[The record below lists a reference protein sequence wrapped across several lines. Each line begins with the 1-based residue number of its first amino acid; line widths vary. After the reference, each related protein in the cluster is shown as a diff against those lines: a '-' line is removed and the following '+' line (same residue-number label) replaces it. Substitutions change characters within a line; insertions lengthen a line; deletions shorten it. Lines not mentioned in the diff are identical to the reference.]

1 MAIAQRLEL
10 RQGQSLVMTPQLQQ
24 AIKLLQLSQ
33 IELASFV
40 EQELERNPLLTRDE
54 GSGDDSGDADR
65 PSADNPADGDG
76 PRPSTEGPV
85 GIDRDIRDQ
94 ADMGQQAT
102 SLQDGYE
109 NVFGDDS
116 VTDRAAQ
123 PSPGPDDLTE
133 TNWAGIGAGGRGD
146 FDDSEFSG
154 DERLASAVSL
164 RDHLMAQLAELALA
178 GPDRLMAANLVDSLD
193 EAGYLTESSADIAAR
208 LGIDEVALEA
218 LLRVLQELDPPGVF
232 ARSLQECLEI
242 QCREAD
248 RLDPSMAAVLRHL
261 DLVARRDLSAL
272 ARHAGVD
279 EDEIIEIIKEIRTLN
294 PKPGHAF
301 DTAPVQ
307 AVIPDVFIRRG
318 SDGDWLIELN
328 AETMPRVLIDRRYAA
343 RLSGSDTTRKDD
355 KAYLSDC
362 LASANWLVKALDQ
375 RARTILKVATSL
387 VRQQDAFLRFG
398 IAHLRPMNLK
408 AIAEEIGMHESTVS
422 RVTANKW
429 VWTPRGLFEMKF
441 FFTAAI
447 GSTDGSDAHSAE
459 SVRHRLRQLIDA
471 EVPNAI
477 LSDDKL
483 VELLK
488 RDGIDI
494 ARRTVAKYREAMGIG
509 SSTER
514 RRQKAIGRR

>member
-10 RQGQSLVMTPQLQQ
+10 KQGQSLVMTPQLQQ

-33 IELASFV
+33 VELASFV

-54 GSGDDSGDADR
+54 GERPDAES
-65 PSADNPADGDG
+65 PPGSESPEAA
-76 PRPSTEGPV
+76 PREGPTSV
-85 GIDRDIRDQ
+85 DRDIRDSG
-94 ADMGQQAT
+94 DMGERAA
-102 SLQDGYE
+102 SLEDGYE
-109 NVFGDDS
+109 NVFGDDAPN
-116 VTDRAAQ
+116 DRASLQAA
-123 PSPGPDDLTE
+123 GPDDLVE
-133 TNWAGIGAGGRGD
+133 TNWSGIGSGGRSD
-146 FDDSEFSG
+146 FDEGDLSG
-154 DERLASAVSL
+154 DARLVSSESL
-164 RDHLMAQLAELALA
+164 RDHLMAQLAELSLDPAS
-178 GPDRLMAANLVDSLD
+178 RLIAANLVDSLD
-193 EAGYLTESSADIAAR
+193 EAGYLTEETADIAAR
-208 LGIDEVALEA
+208 LGIDETTLEA
-218 LLRVLQELDPPGVF
+218 LLLKLQSLDPPGVF
-232 ARSLQECLEI
+232 ARSLAECLAI

-248 RLDPSMAAVLRHL
+248 RLDPTMAAVLKHL
-261 DLVARRDLSAL
+261 DLVARRDLSGL
-272 ARHAGVD
+272 ARIAGVD
-279 EDEIIEIIKEIRTLN
+279 EDEIVEIIKEIRTLN

-307 AVIPDVFIRRG
+307 TVIPDVYIRRG
-318 SDGDWLIELN
+318 AEGDWLIELN
-328 AETMPRVLIDRRYAA
+328 SETMPRVLIDRRYAA
-343 RLSGSDTTRKDD
+343 RLSAGDATKKDD

-387 VRQQDAFLRFG
+387 VRQQDAFLRHG
-398 IAHLRPMNLK
+398 IAHLKPMNLK

-459 SVRHRLRQLIDA
+459 SVRHRIRQLIDGEA
-471 EVPNAI
+471 PNAVH
-477 LSDDKL
+477 SDDKL

-514 RRQKAIGRR
+514 RRQKALAGR

>member
-1 MAIAQRLEL
+1 MAITQRLEL
-10 RQGQSLVMTPQLQQ
+10 KQGQSLVMTPQLQQ

-40 EQELERNPLLTRDE
+40 EQELERNPLLTQDDHGGEAERPDPDAAARAE
-54 GSGDDSGDADR
+54 DVPPASGDGLA
-65 PSADNPADGDG
+65 
-76 PRPSTEGPV
+76 
-85 GIDRDIRDQ
+85 GIDRDIRNSG
-94 ADMGQQAT
+94 DMGEPAA

-116 VTDRAAQ
+116 VTDRAEFTAA
-123 PSPGPDDLTE
+123 PGPDGLTE
-133 TNWAGIGAGGRGD
+133 TNWSGVGAGGRGD
-146 FDDSEFSG
+146 FEDSDFAG
-154 DERLASAVSL
+154 DERLAAGVSL
-164 RDHLMAQLAELALA
+164 RDHLMSQLSELPLS
-178 GPDRLMAANLVDSLD
+178 GTDRLMAANLVDSLD
-193 EAGYLTESSADIAAR
+193 EAGYLTEPTADIAAR
-208 LGIDEVALEA
+208 LGIDEPQLER
-218 LLRVLQELDPPGVF
+218 LLRQLQALDPPGVF
-232 ARSLQECLEI
+232 ARNLQECLEI

-248 RLDPSMAAVLRHL
+248 RLDPAMAAVLRHL
-261 DLVARRDLSAL
+261 DLVARRDLGQLSRL
-272 ARHAGVD
+272 AGVD

-294 PKPGHAF
+294 PKPGYAF
-301 DTAPVQ
+301 DTAPVH
-307 AVIPDVFIRRG
+307 AVIPDVYIRRG
-318 SDGDWLIELN
+318 PDGDWLVELN

-343 RLSGSDTTRKDD
+343 RLSANDATGKTD

-398 IAHLRPMNLK
+398 ITHLRPMNLK

-459 SVRHRLRQLIDA
+459 AVRHRLKQLIDSEA
-471 EVPNAI
+471 ANAI

-509 SSTER
+509 SSTDR
-514 RRQKAIGRR
+514 RRQKASRGR